1 MFFYFSFQISLTVL
15 DKNDSPPVFRD
26 TPLIYS
32 VSEDLGAGHT
42 IATIRATDPD
52 TLGTLNYTMMNGD
65 DGKFELESKTGKL
78 RLQDSLDRE
87 TKDVYHLVIRV
98 TDGMQFTET
107 IVTVQVRIITIF
119 VCFFFFFYED
129 ESFKLAEGPSINFLS
144 FKFLVGL
151 LLNRS

>member
-1 MFFYFSFQISLTVL
+1 M
-15 DKNDSPPVFRD
+15 FRD

-107 IVTVQVRIITIF
+107 IVTVQVRFTFIF
-119 VCFFFFFYED
+119 GFMEKKVFRYACYD
-129 ESFKLAEGPSINFLS
+129 DLKGFLS
-144 FKFLVGL
+144 FEEGVWFPGGK
-151 LLNRS
+151 RD